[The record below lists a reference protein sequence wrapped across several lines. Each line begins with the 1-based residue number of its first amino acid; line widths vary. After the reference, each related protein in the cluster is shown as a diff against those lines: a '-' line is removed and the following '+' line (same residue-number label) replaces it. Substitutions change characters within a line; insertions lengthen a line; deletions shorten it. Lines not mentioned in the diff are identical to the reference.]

1 MKTLRTHLIYLSAA
15 SLLMLN
21 TALAQAPAPAPAA
34 PGTSPVRRTLPAS
47 AVRRPPTAPAPALG
61 APGAA
66 TAGGAAGEAVE
77 PPLSPKE
84 LEDFRKF
91 GKARLKLKNDA
102 DIEMVLKAY
111 EQATVKTLLVSP
123 GVQAQLKTKVTLESQ
138 EELTREE
145 YIDALVVM
153 LSMNGIVLEPF
164 GEKFVRVLPFKTV
177 RTEGVTPILMDS
189 PEGGYPEKGLVVSQM
204 IQLKY
209 IAVAEA
215 QKAIEGFKRPDGL
228 IQTFERTNSMLVT
241 DTQENVNRM
250 LEVIKFIDQPLM
262 ATEEVQVRVII
273 HAKAD
278 DIKKR
283 LEEIVAE
290 SQKQTQAKEEVKA
303 NPSGAPGFTRTTGA
317 AATSPT
323 GRPLPPGLARLS
335 AQQPQQPVSTPNETL
350 ETLVSD
356 ADRGMIRGKVQIIA
370 DERSNQLIIITRK
383 ENMNFFERII
393 NVLDI
398 ETAPDVKV
406 EVQRMEFADA
416 EEVSTMLNDLIGN
429 ASSKKDDSA
438 PAGAAAAR
446 GADASNRSTSLT
458 DAAARSRPS
467 GSSPAAPSAE
477 SKSKLGQL
485 SKDNI
490 KILADKR
497 TNAIVMM
504 GSPSDLLALK
514 EVIKGM
520 DIQLAQVLIETVVVS
535 VELGQGVNTG
545 VDWVKRVKP
554 TTESQ
559 WSFNPGLNDGEGG
572 YEMQEVARGSSY
584 RYGAGGGGGAGVA
597 QNLWDLGT
605 NLVSIGGS
613 GIEYMASFKNLR
625 LDAVVNASQNDSR
638 SKVLTS
644 PVLLTV
650 DNKEASIEAT
660 TMRYLYKGVRYSGG
674 GYGGNTGYNSGYEV
688 PDFEQRDIGLTVKV
702 TPRINPNGTVVLT
715 IEETFETV
723 GPNQEMG
730 DGQSYPTVNTRKIA
744 ADISMENGQT
754 VILGGLVQSELKHS
768 EAGIPILKD
777 IPYIGKY
784 LFGKTIDEENRTELL
799 VFMTP
804 YVINTPEDMD
814 REARRRKDYI
824 NAPEL
829 WTKGWSD
836 SKLAD
841 PVSEKEMKK
850 RLKQKEDIEKAWQ
863 NYRKSLEA
871 HQKID
876 ERIID
881 ERTRTEAVIDRAA
894 GQAAEHEDAV
904 RATIT
909 NVPTASLRV
918 SESVEVIGA
927 PPANITLSSGQP
939 PDETAGLL
947 SADDARPAT
956 ETPKKKPWY
965 KRIF

>member
-1 MKTLRTHLIYLSAA
+1 MKTLRNHLFVMGVVAV
-15 SLLMLN
+15 LM
-21 TALAQAPAPAPAA
+21 ADIGSAQAPA
-34 PGTSPVRRTLPAS
+34 
-47 AVRRPPTAPAPALG
+47 APAPATPPGVRRIPTTSPIRRSPL
-61 APGAA
+61 APPAA
-66 TAGGAAGEAVE
+66 AAPAAAGEATGTIE
-77 PPLSPKE
+77 PPLSEQE
-84 LEDFRKF
+84 LEDFKRT

-102 DIEMVLKAY
+102 DVEMVLKAY
-111 EQATVKTLLVSP
+111 EQATGKTLLISP

-138 EELTREE
+138 KELTREE
-145 YIDALVVM
+145 YLDALEMM
-153 LSMNGIVLEPF
+153 LSMNGVVLEPF
-164 GEKFVRVLPFKTV
+164 GEKFVKVLAFKTV
-177 RTEGVTPILMDS
+177 RTDGIPTRMDA
-189 PEGGYPEKGLVVSQM
+189 PEGGYPEKGQIVSLM
-204 IQLKY
+204 IQLKS

-241 DTQENVNRM
+241 DTQENVNRI
-250 LEVIKFIDQPLM
+250 LEIVKFIDQPLM
-262 ATEEVQVRVII
+262 ATEEVHVRMVI

-290 SQKQTQAKEEVKA
+290 SQKQTQAKEEIKP
-303 NPSGAPGFTRTTGA
+303 NPSGAPGFSRTTGT

-335 AQQPQQPVSTPNETL
+335 AQQPQQPTSTPNEIL

-393 NVLDI
+393 SVLDV

-406 EVQRMEFADA
+406 EVQRLEFADA

-429 ASSKKDDSA
+429 ATSKKDDSA
-438 PAGAAAAR
+438 PAGAAGR
-446 GADASNRSTSLT
+446 SADASGRSTSLT
-458 DAAARSRPS
+458 EAAAARASRTAT
-467 GSSPAAPSAE
+467 GSAASSTGDGKA
-477 SKSKLGQL
+477 KLGQL
-485 SKDNI
+485 SKENI

-504 GSPSDLLALK
+504 GSPSDLLAIK
-514 EVIKGM
+514 EIIKGM

-535 VELGQGVNTG
+535 VELGNGLNTG

-554 TTESQ
+554 THE
-559 WSFNPGLNDGEGG
+559 DGMVWEPTAGENGKGEYVWREGG
-572 YEMQEVARGSSY
+572 VQRDSSY
-584 RYGAGGGGGAGVA
+584 RYGLGGGGGSGVA
-597 QNLWDLGT
+597 QDLWKAGT
-605 NLVSIGGS
+605 NLVSLAGS
-613 GIEYMASFKNLR
+613 GIEYMASFKGLR
-625 LDAVVNASQNDSR
+625 LDAVINASQNDDR

-674 GYGGNTGYNSGYEV
+674 YGGNISGGYNSGYEV

-723 GPNQEMG
+723 GPNQTMG
-730 DGQSYPTVNTRKIA
+730 DQSYPTVNTRKIA

-754 VILGGLVQSELKHS
+754 VILGGLVQSEVKHS

-777 IPYIGKY
+777 IPFIGKY

-824 NAPEL
+824 NAPDL

-850 RLKQKEDIEKAWQ
+850 RLKQKEDTEKAWQ
-863 NYRKSLEA
+863 NYRKSLEE

-876 ERIID
+876 ERIIE
-881 ERTRTEAVIDRAA
+881 ERTRTEAVIDSASASSFEKEAFLMAA
-894 GQAAEHEDAV
+894 VSNGTLQ
-904 RATIT
+904 I
-909 NVPTASLRV
+909 
-918 SESVEVIGA
+918 SESIEVLGA
-927 PPANITLSSGQP
+927 PEG
-939 PDETAGLL
+939 
-947 SADDARPAT
+947 DDAADAS
-956 ETPKKKPWY
+956 PKKKKSWW
-965 KRIF
+965 KLW